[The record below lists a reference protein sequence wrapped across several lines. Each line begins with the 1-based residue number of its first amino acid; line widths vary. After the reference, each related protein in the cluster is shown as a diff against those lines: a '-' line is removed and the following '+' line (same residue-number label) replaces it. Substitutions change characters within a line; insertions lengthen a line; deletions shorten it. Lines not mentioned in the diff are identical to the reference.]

1 MKEEKKKIQRNFIVT
16 AGLLVLFVLYT
27 LTVMSADVRP
37 VGPQGSSVGLAKLNQ
52 SFHDLTGVN
61 MMLYQ
66 LTDWLSI
73 PVLLIMSGF
82 AVTGLVQ
89 LIKRKNLLRVDHSIL
104 ALGGFY
110 VLVFLAY
117 LFFEVFAVNYR
128 PVLIEGVL
136 EVSYPSSTT
145 MLMLCIIPTAI
156 MQFNRLISCEKIRY
170 TATALC
176 SIYAALMVI
185 GRILSG
191 VHWISDIL
199 GGILLSATLVM
210 FYYSIV
216 SAVCKEI

>member
-1 MKEEKKKIQRNFIVT
+1 
-16 AGLLVLFVLYT
+16 
-27 LTVMSADVRP
+27 
-37 VGPQGSSVGLAKLNQ
+37 
-52 SFHDLTGVN
+52 
-61 MMLYQ
+61 
-66 LTDWLSI
+66 
-73 PVLLIMSGF
+73 MSGF

-199 GGILLSATLVM
+199 GGILLSAALVM

>member
-199 GGILLSATLVM
+199 GGILLSAALVM